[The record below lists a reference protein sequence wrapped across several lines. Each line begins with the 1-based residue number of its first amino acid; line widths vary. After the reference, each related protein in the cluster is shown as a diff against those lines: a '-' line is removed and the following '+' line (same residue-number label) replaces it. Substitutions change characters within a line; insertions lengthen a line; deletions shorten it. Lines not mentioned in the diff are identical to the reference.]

1 MGSIKIRTG
10 MGSVLIQYNANLSII
25 GAFVVK
31 TMKTINFL
39 EIFFRL
45 IAKSWLLFAALQFA
59 LKCLILM
66 VMVSCQEVNLR
77 Q

>member
-10 MGSVLIQYNANLSII
+10 MGSVLIQYNANSSII